1 MAFLSL
7 YSASIYQSASTMVQ
21 ITASSGGKS
30 TNLITGSFIR
40 TATGS
45 YTFVSSGSFSGRTGS
60 YTGSIVSNISYN
72 PHVYTSSLGSIFV
85 STNLTN
91 PNAFYVYTFSDML
104 TQTLSDSAIGS
115 GSYDI
120 NIGISYL

>member
-30 TNLITGSFIR
+30 SNLITGSFIR

-45 YTFVSSGSFSGRTGS
+45 YVFTSSGAFSGMSGS
-60 YTGSIVSNISYN
+60 ITGSITSYIYFN
-72 PHVYTSSLGSIFV
+72 PQVFTSSLGSVFV
-85 STNLTN
+85 AAGNTN
-91 PNAFYVYTFSDML
+91 PNSFYVYTFSNML

-115 GSYDI
+115 GSYEI
-120 NIGISYL
+120 NVGISY

>member
-21 ITASSGGKS
+21 ITASAGGKS
-30 TNLITGSFIR
+30 INLITGSFTR
-40 TATGS
+40 TTTGS

-60 YTGSIVSNISYN
+60 YTGSIAAYISYN
-72 PHVYTSSLGSIFV
+72 PQAIPTSSGSIFI

-91 PNAFYVYTFSDML
+91 PNAFYIYTFSDML
-104 TQTLSDSAIGS
+104 TQTLSDNAIGS

>member
-21 ITASSGGKS
+21 ITASTGGKS
-30 TNLITGSFIR
+30 TNLITGSFTR

-72 PHVYTSSLGSIFV
+72 PQVNTSSFGSIFV
-85 STNLTN
+85 STLDIN

-115 GSYDI
+115 GSYQID
-120 NIGISYL
+120 IGITY